1 MRTHEKW
8 LLVAITFTVLRW
20 VVMATL
26 DGTAETILGVAL
38 GILTLVCAAVA
49 FVAWRREGPRRS

>member
-26 DGTAETILGVAL
+26 DGDAETVLGVAL
-38 GILTLVCAAVA
+38 GILTLVCAVIA
-49 FVAWRREGPRRS
+49 FVAWRREGPRRG